1 VNCRT
6 RMFAKPSGFTLVEV
20 MLALSLFALLGTILY
35 GAIAL
40 GHGAVEK
47 SRHSFEKNQELRSAV
62 DLLGGYIRSSYPY
75 RLSPQNPSFFYR
87 GEETELNFISSFS
100 LAMGGRGM
108 ANIRLF
114 WQSQN
119 GEEGLLK
126 LEEQVPVR
134 LADENGGGGYNHG
147 VVIRDRVI
155 AFRLAYLDAQSE
167 KEEWVE
173 RWDTTERKALPRA
186 VRLSFRTAADGE
198 VEWIFPVMMSVLA
211 P

>member
-147 VVIRDRVI
+147 VVIRDRVS

-186 VRLSFRTAADGE
+186 VRLSFRTAADGK
-198 VEWIFPVMMSVLA
+198 VEWVFPVMMSVLA

>member
-6 RMFAKPSGFTLVEV
+6 SMFAKPSGFTLVEV

-147 VVIRDRVI
+147 VVIRDRVS

-198 VEWIFPVMMSVLA
+198 VEWVFPVMMSVLA

>member
-6 RMFAKPSGFTLVEV
+6 RMFSKPSGFTLVEV

-147 VVIRDRVI
+147 VVIRDRVS

-198 VEWIFPVMMSVLA
+198 VEWVFPVMMSVLA

>member
-1 VNCRT
+1 MNCRT

-147 VVIRDRVI
+147 VVIRDRVS

-186 VRLSFRTAADGE
+186 VRLSFRTATDGE

>member
-1 VNCRT
+1 
-6 RMFAKPSGFTLVEV
+6 MFAKPSGFTLVEV

>member
-1 VNCRT
+1 MNCRT

-134 LADENGGGGYNHG
+134 LADENGGGGYNHE
-147 VVIRDRVI
+147 VVIRDRVS

-198 VEWIFPVMMSVLA
+198 VEWVFPVMMSVLA

>member
-147 VVIRDRVI
+147 VVIRDRVS

-173 RWDTTERKALPRA
+173 RWDTAERKALPRA

-198 VEWIFPVMMSVLA
+198 VEWVFPVMMSVLA

>member
-1 VNCRT
+1 MNCRT
-6 RMFAKPSGFTLVEV
+6 RMFSKPSGFTLVEV

-147 VVIRDRVI
+147 IVIRDRVS

-198 VEWIFPVMMSVLA
+198 VEWVFPVMMSVLA

>member
-1 VNCRT
+1 
-6 RMFAKPSGFTLVEV
+6 MFAKPSGFTLVEV

-147 VVIRDRVI
+147 VVIRDRVS

-198 VEWIFPVMMSVLA
+198 VEWVFPVMMSVLA

>member
-1 VNCRT
+1 MNCRT

-147 VVIRDRVI
+147 VVIRDRVS

-198 VEWIFPVMMSVLA
+198 VEWVFPVMMSVLA

>member
-1 VNCRT
+1 MNCRT

-147 VVIRDRVI
+147 VVIRDRVS

-173 RWDTTERKALPRA
+173 RWDTTERKVLPRA

-198 VEWIFPVMMSVLA
+198 VEWVFPVMMSVLA

>member
-147 VVIRDRVI
+147 VVIRDRVS

-198 VEWIFPVMMSVLA
+198 VEWVFPVMMSVLA

>member
-198 VEWIFPVMMSVLA
+198 VEWVFPVMMSVLA